1 MRNPGFP
8 VSFQARSQDGLALQ
22 LTTSWRHPAGGLIS
36 DGTIGPAIL
45 QLAEVLGAATSG
57 GPWRPAQIKAAS
69 STQIVITLDPRV
81 FSRDWHIA
89 ALLNLIENAIFIGQ
103 DENPIIVSGIVS
115 AAHLTARS
123 VEETQAALV
132 AANDAARAAVLTRLG
147 APGWP
152 ITPRDVLY
160 DLVWTLS
167 DPPTPDAATALP
179 DRFWQINDL
188 MTASAFE
195 PIASPLDWLE
205 DDLLPHAAGLEVKGS
220 KLTAGI
226 EMPPMDPALALD
238 LFHGVL
244 RHEWDLHPIRFE
256 AGFREGW

>member
-8 VSFQARSQDGLALQ
+8 VSFQTRGQDGLALQ
-22 LTTSWRHPAGGLIS
+22 LTTARQFPARELIA
-36 DGTIGPAIL
+36 DGTIEPGIL
-45 QLAEVLGAATSG
+45 QLAEVLAAATPG
-57 GPWRPAQIKAAS
+57 GSQRPAQIKATSA
-69 STQIVITLDPRV
+69 TTILITLDARV
-81 FSRDWHIA
+81 FSHDWHIA
-89 ALLNLIENAIFIGQ
+89 AILNLIENGIFIGQ
-103 DENPIIVSGIVS
+103 DEDPVIVSGIVS
-115 AAHLTARS
+115 SAHLKARS
-123 VEETQAALV
+123 IEETQSALV
-132 AANDAARAAVLTRLG
+132 AAHEVARAAVLSQLKV
-147 APGWP
+147 PGWP
-152 ITPRDVLY
+152 TVPRDVLY

-167 DPPTPDAATALP
+167 DPPSPDAAAVLP

-205 DDLLPHAAGLEVKGS
+205 DDLLPHAAGLEVMGS

-238 LFHGVL
+238 QFHGVL

-256 AGFREGW
+256 AAFREGW